1 MKIKTEDFGVFVI
14 FTAIYA
20 AGTLGMPDL
29 DFQLFQIRPGEIF
42 TPFVAIFG
50 GPAAVGL
57 ALGQLIASTTSK
69 LGPMEMISPIFA
81 LIGFAFILY
90 LRKLSALA
98 GNIAYIMITSLWFA
112 YLIVETTNTVFIAT
126 LQSTMIC
133 QTIAIIIGY
142 IAYQIA
148 GKTIFKE
155 AKLLAQPEE

>member
-1 MKIKTEDFGVFVI
+1 MNIKTADFGVFVI

-20 AGTLGMPDL
+20 AGTMGLPDL
-29 DFQLFQIRPGEIF
+29 NFQSFQIRPGEAF

-50 GPAAVGL
+50 GPAAGGL
-57 ALGQLIASTTSK
+57 ILGQLIASTTSK

-81 LIGFAFILY
+81 LIGLLFIIY

-112 YLIVETTNTVFIAT
+112 YLIVETTNTVFIAA
-126 LQSTMIC
+126 LQSTVIC
-133 QTIAIIIGY
+133 QTIAIMIGY

-148 GKTIFKE
+148 GRTIFKE
-155 AKLLAQPEE
+155 AKLSAQPE